1 MLKILFS
8 LLLIVASP
16 LSAKELMTAMTPV
29 APASNFTLETPAG
42 TPLNLEDYAGKYVLV
57 NFWAYWCSPCI
68 KEFPDMQALYEQ
80 LGNEQFEIIAIH
92 AGPYSKEAAGFV
104 ERFGI
109 TFPVVSDPDTS
120 MAGWDVP
127 ALPVSYLVDPEGNIT
142 HQAIGARSWDA
153 DKLSA
158 LLSQ

>member
-80 LGNEQFEIIAIH
+80 LGNE
-92 AGPYSKEAAGFV
+92 
-104 ERFGI
+104 
-109 TFPVVSDPDTS
+109 
-120 MAGWDVP
+120 
-127 ALPVSYLVDPEGNIT
+127 
-142 HQAIGARSWDA
+142 
-153 DKLSA
+153 
-158 LLSQ
+158 